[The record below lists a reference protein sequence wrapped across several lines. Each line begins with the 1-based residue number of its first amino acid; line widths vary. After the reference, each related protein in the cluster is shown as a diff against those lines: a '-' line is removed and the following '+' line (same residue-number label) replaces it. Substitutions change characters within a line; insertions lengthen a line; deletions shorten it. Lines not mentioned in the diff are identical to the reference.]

1 MALHQIPE
9 SKENNVWYSYS
20 GSDTVLAFLHGIF
33 SESSGCWRHG
43 DSAPNRPRVYRPEL
57 IANDPNFR
65 GLGIFLGG
73 FYTDLE
79 AADYDLIQCSLE
91 VYQSLTFPQPP
102 AAESVMSKNLIFLG
116 HGTGGIVARYMLE
129 RSTQ

>member
-20 GSDTVLAFLHGIF
+20 GSDTVLVFLHGIF
-33 SESSGCWRHG
+33 SDSSGCCLHE
-43 DSAPNRPRVYRPEL
+43 DPAANRPRVFWPEL

-65 GLGIFLGG
+65 GRGIFLGG
-73 FYTDLE
+73 FYAELE

-91 VYQSLTFPQPP
+91 VYQSLTLPQSP
-102 AAESVMSKNLIFLG
+102 AAESVAPKTLIFLG
-116 HGTGGIVARYMLE
+116 HSTGGIVARYMLE